1 MRASIRDIVNTDV
14 SKGRSFTP
22 SPNSLRD
29 FSIHSDTSSQIYAN
43 KIKVENIK
51 LNWAEQV
58 ESQNFH
64 LSYQSNQ
71 QDVKII
77 RSRLCLFYFSFS
89 FLFFFGFTF
98 IFLFLEQL
106 GLGSEV
112 IGHTVTSVTI

>member
-51 LNWAEQV
+51 LN
-58 ESQNFH
+58 
-64 LSYQSNQ
+64 
-71 QDVKII
+71 
-77 RSRLCLFYFSFS
+77 
-89 FLFFFGFTF
+89 
-98 IFLFLEQL
+98 
-106 GLGSEV
+106 
-112 IGHTVTSVTI
+112 